1 MATPEQIAE
10 WRQKHGVGVR
20 QTRPVVPGDR
30 TVGRYGQVFEPFGER
45 GPEFGTLESARKVF
59 LEGPLTMAEI
69 PAALAGETLTEGLAI
84 ARNAVEDMPFMSGR
98 LIDPFDIA
106 RESVLFD
113 QRPGEGFFDTLERR
127 RNERNWAQ
135 NLGVDILGDIA
146 ATGGAASV
154 LRATRGA
161 LGGLSAAGD
170 IGATAR
176 TPFLNAIRGTGD
188 DFAPVGTGVAEDRL
202 DRIRQGMATVPGVGR
217 FFRGPEQTP
226 ITRTADAPPP
236 AQAQAVPAGPL
247 ELGPG
252 RQPIA
257 LPGRVDTPGGPV
269 DVGYGPYYD
278 RTIIPEPGVPTGP
291 PALGPGVTPPPALTG
306 QPRPMPGQV
315 AAVKQAAITDPRVE
329 NFTPR
334 VLMSGPSGTRV
345 VDSAEQSA
353 VFYRSTGTA
362 GQQLGVVTYNPA
374 RPGAIVL
381 YDTPQNV
388 IGGGAVETI
397 GVKTGSRILQQ
408 GTREFNSLSQ
418 SGGRL
423 RQGETSAQFIARV
436 TNRAKDFGYDAVRF
450 MREGTARTLVLNEN
464 ALIRNYTPP
473 TSRFDLLSQTGAI
486 SRTGTPGQRMLGPG
500 QGIRAGTAESV
511 GRPVPGEVVSSR
523 PGVQRIAVERDSTIP
538 YEAVGRDVEQARAA
552 LRGQVSASSD
562 RGTPVWGVTPDGEV
576 FQFPSEAQPGVASIF
591 PQRSEVTRVWEPT
604 LFEVTGA
611 NGDRIFVAGENAP
624 RMSNQARA
632 AEGRRLQQELDSG
645 RPNSSVETAL
655 ANDQAEVALEAA
667 EVAERTR
674 TTPDVSP
681 RPREE
686 GTPFGNDMDSAPRR
700 TDEALDDAM
709 DIPAH
714 ESASVSAR
722 VSALKTGI
730 MRKFDGARNSA
741 GLAIEDFVLKGRQL
755 ILQASKQGLTVDQK
769 GMTPLFQA
777 LHGDIAADTLS
788 PALKQMYDEIDKLRR
803 LEEADMTAFIE
814 KARGTENE
822 KFMVFD
828 LDQFQERMLATP
840 DYFPQMWKID
850 GVNVPEAQRQ
860 LSMNLRPRFT
870 LPRSGTFTEMVNQGF
885 TPLSW
890 DPYKMMAMRRMAGA
904 NWRETVVF
912 LGRAKRNG
920 LALTKEEV
928 AERGLGNKYRKPEN
942 VGSVF
947 DGRLVQSTEA
957 NGVATTIRTPEY
969 YVPRN
974 MASFVETMWGKKPTA
989 YMGDKEVIGYIR
1001 KFRNGFKSAKLFA
1014 SFFQHM
1020 DISLRTAGSMMTLE
1034 GLQRGGPLRFPSL
1047 AAHLM
1052 KAQWSTGYRSE
1063 IRQRFLSTT
1072 AIKGQE
1078 DLGISYKM
1086 LVEEGLGVSGD
1097 ITVIQ
1102 REIVDTIL
1110 DIERSTNP
1118 VGSAFQK
1125 IKNANEFFQSGLFE
1139 GVYREGMSWSLESFI
1154 IPAIRKQHPTWN
1166 ARQVAAEAATNAN
1179 LMYSSLPQWQSVL
1192 KDPWVREFG
1201 QTLFFSTNE
1210 TEGLLRSFGGMFVG
1224 TNKRFWL
1231 QYYGGMM
1238 LSLAFFGNL
1247 INMAATGKPLP
1258 PEAYSPIDPSN
1269 PYSFTGVGYSTRFMS
1284 PQLPKWMGISG
1295 REGSPLHLDIVGQM
1309 DTAFRV
1315 AADPIGATAARV
1327 NVPVR
1332 AIVNQVRGTN
1342 FFGEELSPV
1351 QRPGQLLTD
1360 LYGPIGLSSALG
1372 AFTEGIPALKT
1383 VLPEGESRMGV
1394 RGQLLEG
1401 IAGVG
1406 MRAERTGDYLSR
1418 MATGVYKED
1427 IEYSNLESFQKLDL
1441 RRIPQVATELGLRQE
1456 SALKREGAETNYYA
1470 ALDNIDSERTAKLGN
1485 LVADIQMGK
1494 IEPRGVSDR
1503 YFSIEAEMRGR
1514 RKQAG
1519 IAEEFEAPNVKD
1531 TDPNKRALAQLYA
1544 LYDHKDV
1551 VRPGDDID
1559 FAMFDALK
1567 DQMYTGVNATEPWTQ
1582 EQKEFVTRNTNN
1594 KTIPTIIFTNLGP
1607 KTQAKYLLSQA
1618 LRVQFYQQMGR
1629 NDLAR
1634 ATQIRF
1640 FMLDAPWTIQPQA
1653 TPQPQPTPQPTPKSA
1668 QRNPR
1673 QEQIE
1678 AWRQKHLVGVGR

>member
-1 MATPEQIAE
+1 M
-10 WRQKHGVGVR
+10 
-20 QTRPVVPGDR
+20 
-30 TVGRYGQVFEPFGER
+30 
-45 GPEFGTLESARKVF
+45 
-59 LEGPLTMAEI
+59 
-69 PAALAGETLTEGLAI
+69 
-84 ARNAVEDMPFMSGR
+84 
-98 LIDPFDIA
+98 
-106 RESVLFD
+106 
-113 QRPGEGFFDTLERR
+113 
-127 RNERNWAQ
+127 
-135 NLGVDILGDIA
+135 
-146 ATGGAASV
+146 
-154 LRATRGA
+154 
-161 LGGLSAAGD
+161 
-170 IGATAR
+170 
-176 TPFLNAIRGTGD
+176 
-188 DFAPVGTGVAEDRL
+188 
-202 DRIRQGMATVPGVGR
+202 
-217 FFRGPEQTP
+217 
-226 ITRTADAPPP
+226 
-236 AQAQAVPAGPL
+236 
-247 ELGPG
+247 
-252 RQPIA
+252 
-257 LPGRVDTPGGPV
+257 
-269 DVGYGPYYD
+269 
-278 RTIIPEPGVPTGP
+278 
-291 PALGPGVTPPPALTG
+291 
-306 QPRPMPGQV
+306 
-315 AAVKQAAITDPRVE
+315 
-329 NFTPR
+329 
-334 VLMSGPSGTRV
+334 
-345 VDSAEQSA
+345 
-353 VFYRSTGTA
+353 
-362 GQQLGVVTYNPA
+362 
-374 RPGAIVL
+374 
-381 YDTPQNV
+381 
-388 IGGGAVETI
+388 
-397 GVKTGSRILQQ
+397 
-408 GTREFNSLSQ
+408 
-418 SGGRL
+418 
-423 RQGETSAQFIARV
+423 ARV

-450 MREGTARTLVLNEN
+450 IREGTARTLVLNESV
-464 ALIRNYTPP
+464 LIRNYTPP

-500 QGIRAGTAESV
+500 QGIRPGTAEV
-511 GRPVPGEVVSSR
+511 AGRELPLRSAFPRARGEVISSR
-523 PGVQRIAVERDSTIP
+523 PGVDRIAVQRDSTIP

-576 FQFPSEAQPGVASIF
+576 FQFPREAQ
-591 PQRSEVTRVWEPT
+591 VTRVSEPT

-624 RMSNQARA
+624 RMSDEATRVEIQ
-632 AEGRRLQQELDSG
+632 RLQRELDSG
-645 RPNSSVETAL
+645 RPNSSVEDAL
-655 ANDQAEVALEAA
+655 AADQGGSALEAA
-667 EVAERTR
+667 EAAERTR

-686 GTPFGNDMDSAPRR
+686 GTPFGDDMDSAPRR
-700 TDEALDDAM
+700 TDEALSDAI
-709 DIPAH
+709 DIPTH
-714 ESASVSAR
+714 ESASVSST
-722 VSALKTGI
+722 VNALKIGI

-755 ILQASKQGLTVDQK
+755 ILQASRQGLTVDQK

-912 LGRAKRNG
+912 LGRSKRNG

-928 AERGLGNKYRKPEN
+928 AERGLGNKYRKPDN

-947 DGRLVQSTEA
+947 DGRLVQSSDV

-969 YVPRN
+969 HLPRN

-989 YMGDKEVIGYIR
+989 YLGDTEVIGYIR

-1063 IRQRFLSTT
+1063 IRQRFLSTN

-1078 DLGISYKM
+1078 DLGITYKM

-1118 VGSAFQK
+1118 VGKTVQK

-1284 PQLPKWMGISG
+1284 PELPKWMGISG

-1383 VLPEGESRMGV
+1383 VLPEGESRMGI

-1470 ALDNIDSERTAKLGN
+1470 ALDDIDSERISKLGN

-1494 IEPRGVSDR
+1494 IKPRGVSDR

-1559 FAMFDALK
+1559 FAMFDSLK
-1567 DQMYTGVNATEPWTQ
+1567 DQMYTGVNAREPWTQ